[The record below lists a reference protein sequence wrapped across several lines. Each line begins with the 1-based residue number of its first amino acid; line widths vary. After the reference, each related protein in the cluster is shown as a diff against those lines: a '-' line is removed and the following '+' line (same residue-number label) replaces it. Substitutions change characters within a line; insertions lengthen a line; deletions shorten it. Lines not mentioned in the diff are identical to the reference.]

1 MKTIVSVSANF
12 FRTEH
17 KMDLFSLCTKEYLKY
32 LQMHG
37 GSIVNKQHIV
47 NISFRGQGI
56 A

>member
-1 MKTIVSVSANF
+1 MKNIVSVFANL

-17 KMDLFSLCTKEYLKY
+17 KMNLLSLCTKECLKD

-37 GSIVNKQHIV
+37 NSIVNKQNIV
-47 NISFRGQGI
+47 NISFKGQGI